1 MYTNRTEHDIRMA
14 FEPGY
19 EEKWRELESYRVRIH
34 GVVFQTREWLPMLVF
49 SIAYGVAVA
58 LLSHMDWM
66 SFAAPVIVMTIR
78 VGVGLAFIRY
88 EVQRERE
95 ELGID

>member
-1 MYTNRTEHDIRMA
+1 MDQTEHDLRMA

-34 GVVFQTREWLPMLVF
+34 GIVFQTREWLPMLVF
-49 SIAYGVAVA
+49 SIGYGVAVA

-66 SFAAPVIVMTIR
+66 ALAAPAIVMTIR

-88 EVQRERE
+88 NVRRRRE
-95 ELGID
+95 ELGL